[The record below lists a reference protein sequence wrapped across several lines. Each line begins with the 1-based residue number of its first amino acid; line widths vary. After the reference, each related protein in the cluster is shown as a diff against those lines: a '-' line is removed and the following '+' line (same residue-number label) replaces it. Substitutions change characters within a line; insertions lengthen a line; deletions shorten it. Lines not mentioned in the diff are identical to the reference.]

1 MSKPK
6 NDKSESLLKDFINAL
21 PEKFVF
27 DLSKMD
33 QIIALEKK
41 YDEIGRIRLEKLLEL
56 SKVEVSE
63 GERNFF
69 ILGFSECGQDMHKDI
84 ERLKEIVSIQKQMLE
99 ISSHCMPEP
108 DDSYIKLANELEKI
122 K

>member
-1 MSKPK
+1 
-6 NDKSESLLKDFINAL
+6 
-21 PEKFVF
+21 
-27 DLSKMD
+27 
-33 QIIALEKK
+33 
-41 YDEIGRIRLEKLLEL
+41 
-56 SKVEVSE
+56 
-63 GERNFF
+63 
-69 ILGFSECGQDMHKDI
+69 MHKDI